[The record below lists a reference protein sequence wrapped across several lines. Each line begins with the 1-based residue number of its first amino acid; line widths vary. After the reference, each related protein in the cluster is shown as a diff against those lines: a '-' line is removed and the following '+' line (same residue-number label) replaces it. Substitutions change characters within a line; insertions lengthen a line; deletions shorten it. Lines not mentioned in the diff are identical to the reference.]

1 MLPIKIKLPEH
12 FLDEEV
18 RCDYTI
24 SSKMK
29 ELWAI
34 ELDLLSE
41 IERVCKKYKLTY
53 WANGGTMLGAV
64 RHHGFIPWDDDIDI
78 MMPRKDY
85 NKLCEVAN
93 QEFAEPY
100 FLQTEYSDPCSFRT
114 HAQLRNSATAGIL
127 MVEINLNRK
136 FNQGV
141 FLDIFPLDRIPDKK
155 DDFEQLKAEAR
166 KEYRKAAFFRDSF
179 QSTFIISRHP
189 KFFLKNTIQF
199 LLKPISKAFYKE
211 LVLNPYH
218 RYEEI
223 LSRYDDTD
231 TKEFSLLIFNFASVH
246 PRLRSDFEKTVYLD
260 FEFTKVPVPY
270 NYEDNLTRVFG
281 DWHKF
286 VKGSSMH
293 GGLYFDAH
301 RSYKDVLKD
310 IKSGKIKIEK

>member
-85 NKLCEVAN
+85 NKFCNVAKK
-93 QEFAEPY
+93 EFAYPY
-100 FLQTEYSDPCSFRT
+100 FLQTEYSDPTSFRT
-114 HAQLRNSATAGIL
+114 HAQLRNSATTCIL
-127 MVEINLNRK
+127 INEIRQAS

-141 FLDIFPLDRIPDKK
+141 FLDIFPIDRIPDNK
-155 DDFEQLKAEAR
+155 DDFEKLKADAK
-166 KEYRKAAFFRDSF
+166 KEYEKAAYFRNSYLTKLVF
-179 QSTFIISRHP
+179 SRHP
-189 KFFLKNTIQF
+189 RFFVKNTIQF
-199 LLKPISKAFYKE
+199 LLKPFIKIFYKR
-211 LVLNPYH
+211 LVQKPYH
-218 RYEEI
+218 RYELI
-223 LSRYDDTD
+223 LSRFDDID
-231 TKEFSLLIFNFASVH
+231 TKEFSLLICNFAFVH
-246 PRLRSDFEKTVYLD
+246 PRLRSDYSKTVYLD

-286 VKGSSMH
+286 VKNGSMH
-293 GGLYFDAH
+293 GGVFFDTH

>member
-41 IERVCKKYKLTY
+41 TERVCKKYNLTY

-78 MMPRKDY
+78 MMPREDY
-85 NKLCEVAN
+85 NKFCEVAN
-93 QEFAEPY
+93 KEFSEPY
-100 FLQTEYSDPCSFRT
+100 FLQTEYSDPSSFRT
-114 HAQLRNSATAGIL
+114 HAQLRNSATTGIL
-127 MVEINLNRK
+127 MSEIKLNRK

-141 FLDIFPLDRIPDKK
+141 FLDIFPLDRVPDNN
-155 DDFEQLKAEAR
+155 DDFEQLKVDAR
-166 KEYRKAAFFRDSF
+166 KEYNKAAFFHDSF
-179 QSTFIISRHP
+179 QSKFIISRHP
-189 KFFLKNTIQF
+189 KFFIKNTILF
-199 LLKPISKAFYKE
+199 LLKPISKAFYKD
-211 LVLNPYH
+211 LVQKPYH
-218 RYEEI
+218 RYETI
-223 LSRYDDTD
+223 LSRYDNTD
-231 TKEFSLLIFNFASVH
+231 TKEFSLLIFNFGSVH
-246 PRLRSDFEKTVYLD
+246 PRLRSDFAKTVYLD

-270 NYEDNLTRVFG
+270 NYENNLTRVFG

-286 VKGSSMH
+286 VKDASMH
-293 GGLYFDAH
+293 GGLYYDTH
-301 RSYKDVLKD
+301 RSYKDVMKD
-310 IKSGKIKIEK
+310 IKSGKIKIDK